1 MKHDSCKNCRYY
13 WEPDC
18 MLYPIPIR
26 VYRPSDN
33 YCENHRPNEDKKKK

>member
-18 MLYPIPIR
+18 RFYPIPIR
-26 VYRPSDN
+26 VYSPARN
-33 YCENHRPNEDKKKK
+33 YCENHIPNETKKK